1 MFAGIPGDEERDVVF
16 KLIDMLSNTY
26 RSRLRDLEAKLA
38 VEGQRIKELEEK
50 METDPLVNI
59 PNRRGFEKELQR
71 AILHRNRYQ
80 TSAAL
85 IFLDLDNFKHINDQF
100 GHLAGDEVLK
110 RVAQKLSSEIRGTDM
125 IARIG
130 GDEFAIL
137 LWHINVSNAVAK
149 ALAIER
155 AVETIQLGTGHRTPL
170 GASAG
175 VAMLG
180 ASEMP
185 AHWISRADADMYRRK
200 AERALGPEYAAILAA

>member
-1 MFAGIPGDEERDVVF
+1 MFAGILGDEKRDVVF
-16 KLIDMLSNTY
+16 NLMDMLSNTY
-26 RSRLRDLEAKLA
+26 QSRLSDLEAELA
-38 VEGQRIKELEEK
+38 VERQRSKELEGK
-50 METDPLVNI
+50 VETDPLVNI
-59 PNRRGFEKELQR
+59 PNRRGFERELHR
-71 AILHRNRYQ
+71 AILHRNRYE

-85 IFLDLDNFKHINDQF
+85 IFLDLDNFKRINDQF

-110 RVAQKLSSEIRGTDM
+110 CVAQKLRSEIRASDM

-155 AVETIQLGTGHRTPL
+155 AVEAIELGTGQCTTL

-180 ASEMP
+180 SSEMP

-200 AERALGPEYAAILAA
+200 AERALGAENVAILAA